1 MALTSRFLHKMAVHA
16 PLCSNSSCQAGK
28 RVRNGHPELG
38 WGVPVEYDYFVG
50 KVVSKI
56 NNARA
61 QAGRNSGTKQN
72 SNSRSS
78 GSSASKRTRRSLKCD
93 EDEENGGGDDEDDDG
108 SEDEG
113 DDDDSRDESD
123 DPTRASSHVKKRHK
137 TSATSRTNKTPIAVA
152 SKSAA
157 SPARKQSVRPLSSL
171 TVRKQHIVRPSYCT
185 EVASPSHC
193 LSLRCMNGA
202 CLRVHLPGPPDAQQ
216 RR

>member
-1 MALTSRFLHKMAVHA
+1 MHA

-28 RVRNGHPELG
+28 RVRNDHPEHG
-38 WGVPVEYDYFVG
+38 WGVPVEYDYFFG

-72 SNSRSS
+72 TNSRSG
-78 GSSASKRTRRSLKCD
+78 GSSATKRTRRSLKCD

-108 SEDEG
+108 SKDEG

-123 DPTRASSHVKKRHK
+123 DPTRASSHDKKRHK
-137 TSATSRTNKTPIAVA
+137 TSTTSRTNKTSIAAA
-152 SKSAA
+152 SKSGA
-157 SPARKQSVRPLSSL
+157 SARKQSVRPLSSL
-171 TVRKQHIVRPSYCT
+171 TVRKQHICTPSYCT

-193 LSLRCMNGA
+193 LYRCG
-202 CLRVHLPGPPDAQQ
+202 V
-216 RR
+216 

>member
-1 MALTSRFLHKMAVHA
+1 MAVHA

-28 RVRNGHPELG
+28 RVRNDHPEHG
-38 WGVPVEYDYFVG
+38 WGVPVDYDYFFG
-50 KVVSKI
+50 KVVSRI
-56 NNARA
+56 NNVRA
-61 QAGRNSGTKQN
+61 HAGKNSGTKLN
-72 SNSRSS
+72 INSRSS

-108 SEDEG
+108 SKDEG
-113 DDDDSRDESD
+113 DDGDSRDESD
-123 DPTRASSHVKKRHK
+123 DPTRASSHDKKRHK
-137 TSATSRTNKTPIAVA
+137 TSATSRTDKTPIAVA

-171 TVRKQHIVRPSYCT
+171 AVRKQHIVRPSYCT
-185 EVASPSHC
+185 EMASPSHC

-202 CLRVHLPGPPDAQQ
+202 CLRVRLPGPPDAQQ